1 MVVSRSILV
10 FAAIVCFIVAALPHT
25 SVVKFE
31 WLGFACLS
39 ATLLT

>member
-1 MVVSRSILV
+1 MPRVFLV
-10 FAAIVCFIVAALPHT
+10 AAAIVCFIVAALPHT

-39 ATLLT
+39 ATLIT